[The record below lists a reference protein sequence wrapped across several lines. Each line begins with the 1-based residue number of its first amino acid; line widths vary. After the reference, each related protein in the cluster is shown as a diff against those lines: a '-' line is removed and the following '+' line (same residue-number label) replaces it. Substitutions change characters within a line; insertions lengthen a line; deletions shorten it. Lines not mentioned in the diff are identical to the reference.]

1 MDNNMENLREEVL
14 VWAAQR
20 DLLKSENAVKQGLKL
35 TEEVGELASAII
47 KNKRA
52 EQIDAIGDIQVV
64 LIILAE
70 QLGIDYDD
78 ALASAY
84 GVIKDRKG
92 KTVNG
97 AFIKEENEQ

>member
-1 MDNNMENLREEVL
+1 MENLREEVL

-70 QLGIDYDD
+70 QLGIDYND

-92 KTVNG
+92 QTVNG